1 MNTTNTTQ
9 ATEGELAQFA
19 SYSAPCTSVPDAFI
33 EALEEGQAI
42 HAANEALEEAL
53 INDTGLIA
61 LPSDVTVRDLEY
73 ALPNR
78 RRARGTMATPFV
90 TPFAQYATAYAGP
103 GACVFVN
110 PESMQA
116 RAVLDLGTQET
127 PGHAD
132 HSAQLAPVRTAAYDA
147 LRNITSGASS
157 QQTIAEFFEDWAGQ
171 VQFFNA
177 DGEITPKQAI
187 AAVRRITIEALS
199 KVESEEQQLS
209 ANRSAFESVT
219 ASSKEPIP
227 TTVYFMCK
235 PYADLNDRVFVLRL
249 AILTGE
255 KAPRI
260 TLRIQKLEEHTEEM
274 ATELCDLVSNAIA
287 GAMPV
292 LVGSYSKGA

>member
-1 MNTTNTTQ
+1 MTTNTPQ
-9 ATEGELAQFA
+9 STEGELAQFA

-33 EALEEGQAI
+33 EALEAGNAI
-42 HAANEALEEAL
+42 AAADAALTDAL
-53 INDTGLIA
+53 INGTGIVA
-61 LPSDVTVRDLEY
+61 LPDDFKTHDIESV
-73 ALPNR
+73 LPHR
-78 RRARGTMATPFV
+78 RRARGTMSTPFV
-90 TPFAQYATAYAGP
+90 HPFAQYATAYAGP

-132 HSAQLAPVRTAAYDA
+132 NSAKLEPMRTAAYAA
-147 LRNITSGASS
+147 LRQIHGNQAT

-171 VQFFNA
+171 VQYFNA

-227 TTVYFMCK
+227 TTVYFKCK
-235 PYADLNDRVFVLRL
+235 PYADLNERVFVLRL

-274 ATELCDLVSNAIA
+274 ATELCELVSNAIA

>member
-1 MNTTNTTQ
+1 MNTTTTPQ
-9 ATEGELAQFA
+9 AVESELAQF
-19 SYSAPCTSVPDAFI
+19 SSHPCISVPDAFI
-33 EALEEGQAI
+33 EALKAGQSI
-42 HAANEALEEAL
+42 TAADAALTDAL
-53 INDTGLIA
+53 LSGTGMVA
-61 LPSDVTVRDLEY
+61 LPEDITVRDVEF
-73 ALPNR
+73 ALPHR
-78 RRARGTMATPFV
+78 RRARGTMVTPFV
-90 TPFAQYATAYAGP
+90 HPFAQYATAYAGP

-116 RAVLDLGTQET
+116 RAVLDLGTQES

-132 HSAQLAPVRTAAYDA
+132 HSAKLEPTRTAAYAA
-147 LRNITSGASS
+147 LRQIHGNQAT

-171 VQFFNA
+171 VQFFNT

-227 TTVYFMCK
+227 TTVYFKCR
-235 PYADLNDRVFVLRL
+235 PYADLQERTFVLRL
-249 AILTGE
+249 AVLTGD

-260 TLRIQKLEEHTEEM
+260 TLRIQKLEEQTEEM
-274 ATELCDLVSNAIA
+274 ATELCGLVSLAIA

-292 LVGSYSKGA
+292 LVGCYSKA